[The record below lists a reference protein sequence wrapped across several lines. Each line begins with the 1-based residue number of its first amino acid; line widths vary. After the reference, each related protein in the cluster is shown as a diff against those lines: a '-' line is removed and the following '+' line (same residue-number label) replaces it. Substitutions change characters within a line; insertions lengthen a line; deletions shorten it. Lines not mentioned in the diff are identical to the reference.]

1 MFKKSIR
8 ALFSTKSVHTLNRTF
23 LVSLLVFAKI
33 TTRNI
38 LCKNVRTT
46 ERGLDKGESVGA
58 IFMDRSTVFDTLN
71 HDILITKLEAYEFS
85 KNSLTYIQSYLHYSL
100 QRTNVNNNFSLW
112 KNIFAGV
119 PQGVPSIYYINDIFL
134 FPDNIYL
141 NNYADDTNLYSIGKK
156 QYKQKHFK

>member
-8 ALFSTKSVHTLNRTF
+8 ALFSIKSVHTLNRTF
-23 LVSLLVFAKI
+23 LVSFLVFTKI
-33 TTRNI
+33 ATRNI

-46 ERGLDKGESVGA
+46 KRGLDKGESVGA

-85 KNSLTYIQSYLHYSL
+85 KNSLTYIQSYLRNSL
-100 QRTNVNNNFSLW
+100 QRTNVKNNFSLW
-112 KNIFAGV
+112 KNVFASV
-119 PQGVPSIYYINDIFL
+119 PQGSIYYIKDIFPFL
-134 FPDNIYL
+134 NNIYL